1 MKLSL
6 ILKNLLKQKN
16 LSITTL
22 SRLSSVP
29 TQTIHNWLTGV
40 DPRSIIQI
48 KAVANVLGVDLD
60 YLCFGG
66 ISPEL
71 NKDKI
76 YDELTVGVYEVVL
89 RKPQK

>member
-16 LSITTL
+16 LSIASL

-29 TQTIHNWLTGV
+29 TQTIHNWLAGV
-40 DPRSIIQI
+40 EPRSVVQI
-48 KAVANVLGVDLD
+48 KAVANALDVDLD
-60 YLCFGG
+60 YLCFGE
-66 ISPEL
+66 ISPSL
-71 NKDKI
+71 NQNKI
-76 YDELTVGVYEVVL
+76 YDELSVGVYEVVL